1 MNENINIDEIKKEQE
16 RLKEDIA
23 HYRRVMQ
30 VLGSNV
36 PIQTMC
42 LPKEIEVIL
51 IKSGYERVCD
61 LFGCDLTKIKGL
73 GEKRVALLASRLDEF
88 FSICI

>member
-1 MNENINIDEIKKEQE
+1 MNQNLNIDEIKKEQDK
-16 RLKEDIA
+16 LKEDIG

-42 LPKEIEVIL
+42 LPKEIETIL
-51 IKSGYERVCD
+51 INAGYERVCD

-73 GEKRVALLASRLDEF
+73 GDKRISLLASRLDEF

>member
-1 MNENINIDEIKKEQE
+1 MNEVLDEIKKEQD

-30 VLGSNV
+30 VIGSNV
-36 PIQTMC
+36 PIQTLCM
-42 LPKEIEVIL
+42 PKDIESIL
-51 IKSGYERVCD
+51 IKAGYERVCD
-61 LFGCDLTKIKGL
+61 LFGTDLTKIKGL
-73 GEKRVALLASRLDEF
+73 GDKRVALLASRLDEF